1 MVRPGE
7 IMGRMAMPVWVFD
20 IDENRIVWANASG
33 CRMWRATSM
42 AELRRRDFAGGMS
55 AAVSDRLRQYQRE
68 FIAAD
73 KVFSE
78 MWTYYPKDV
87 PSTIRVSYSGIR
99 LSDGRMAMLCEGG
112 DEIDGTPDKLRSAE
126 ALMHTSVMISLYGM
140 GGTLLYANPAAS
152 GMRPDDATDLDAHF
166 VHAADRARL
175 RAQLEAHG
183 TAQLVA
189 EVHTSAGQ
197 SWHEIVA
204 RHCMDPVT
212 GKQACVAS
220 EVDVSGLKRTEAQAR
235 HDAWHDKLT
244 GLPNRNYVSGT
255 FQERLDAVL
264 RRGRQAALLFV
275 DLDRFK
281 LINDSL
287 GHGRGDDVLVEVAR
301 RLSQAVG
308 HRGEVARL
316 GGDEFLALVDVAGS
330 EELEAVVGRVLGIA
344 HRPLLIAGHRL
355 TLSLSVGVSLAPTDG
370 TDISALMSNSD
381 AAMYR
386 AKHAGGNRRH
396 LFTSAI
402 GRDSSARLQMEI
414 DLRSAWEAG
423 ALRLFFQPRVSLSTG
438 RIASAEA
445 LLRWPRAGGM
455 VPPDVFVPLAEE
467 SGLIIP
473 IGAWVLREAARQ
485 LVSWRRDGHELKLS
499 VNVSA
504 RQLMDDDFLGMAQAV
519 IRDTGCDPHH
529 LELEI
534 TERLLLDDQPSVF
547 QLLTDLRRMG
557 FSISVDDFGVG
568 YSNLAGLHCRPIDCL
583 KIDRSFISNLD
594 QQGPLTDLIINMGR
608 LLDLHVVAEGV
619 ETERQLAW
627 LQERQCDEYQGFLFS
642 KPVAGPEFERLLANS
657 VIPSEGESFGSLGQ
671 GRGGAVGVKR
681 RKPVADRADE
691 GRVGSGGTEQGFD
704 REQRFRVGAAGDGA
718 LAQLVGQGVL
728 DDDGGVL
735 LVGAA
740 DATEP
745 GGQGEGEKV
754 DRQIPGEA
762 VANGVEEDVERGVG
776 VDALDGV
783 LDGRVGEA
791 LYQFGLVGGQ
801 VDAGDLGE
809 GGAGFAVH
817 QGGHHAGD
825 QRIGH
830 GLVDRV
836 VADEAA

>member
-1 MVRPGE
+1 
-7 IMGRMAMPVWVFD
+7 MPVWVFD
-20 IDENRIVWANASG
+20 IDESRVVWANPAG
-33 CRMWRATSM
+33 CRMWRATSL
-42 AELRRRDFAGGMS
+42 AELRRRDFADGMS
-55 AAVSDRLRQYQRE
+55 AAVAARLRQYQRE

-73 KVFSE
+73 KVLSE
-78 MWTYYPKDV
+78 VWTHYPNDI

-112 DEIDGTPDKLRSAE
+112 GEVEGTPDKLRSIE
-126 ALMHTSVMISLYGM
+126 ALTHTSMMISLHGI
-140 GGTLLYANPAAS
+140 GGALLYANPAAS
-152 GMRPDDATDLDAHF
+152 TMRPEGATDLDAHF
-166 VHAADRARL
+166 VHAADRTRL

-212 GKQACVAS
+212 GKQACLSS

-244 GLPNRNYVSGT
+244 GLPNRNFVSST
-255 FQERLDAVL
+255 FQRRLDALL
-264 RRGRQAALLFV
+264 RRGRHGALLFV

-301 RLSQAVG
+301 RLSRAVG
-308 HRGEVARL
+308 NRGDVARL
-316 GGDEFLALVDVAGS
+316 GGDEFIALLDVAG
-330 EELEAVVGRVLGIA
+330 LEDMEAMVGRVLGIA
-344 HRPLLIAGHRL
+344 HRPLLIAGHQL
-355 TLSLSVGVSLAPTDG
+355 QLSLSVGVSLAPMDG
-370 TDISALMSNSD
+370 ADISALMKNSD

-386 AKHAGGNRRH
+386 AKQAGGNRRYV
-396 LFTSAI
+396 FTSAI
-402 GRDSSARLQMEI
+402 GRNASARMQMEI
-414 DLRSAWEAG
+414 DLRSDWEAG
-423 ALRLFFQPRVSLSTG
+423 AFRLFYQPRVSVSTG
-438 RIASAEA
+438 RIVSAEV
-445 LLRWPRAGGM
+445 LLRWPRATGM
-455 VPPDVFVPLAEE
+455 VAPDVFIPLAEE

-485 LVSWRRDGHELKLS
+485 LVIWRQAGQELKLS

-504 RQLMDDDFLGMAQAV
+504 RQLMDDEFLVMAQAV
-519 IRDTGCDPHH
+519 IRDTGCDPRH

-534 TERLLLDDQPSVF
+534 TERLLLDDQPSVS
-547 QLLTDLRRMG
+547 QLLTDLRSMG
-557 FSISVDDFGVG
+557 FSIAVDDFGVG
-568 YSNLAGLHCRPIDCL
+568 YSNLAELHRRPIDCL

-608 LLDLHVVAEGV
+608 LLHLHVVAEGV

-627 LQERQCDEYQGFLFS
+627 LQERQCDEYQGYLFS
-642 KPVAGPEFERLLANS
+642 KPVAGPAFEQLLAKS
-657 VIPSEGESFGSLGQ
+657 VAPSEGERFGGLGQ
-671 GRGGAVGVKR
+671 GRGGAVGVER
-681 RKPVADRADE
+681 CKPVADRADK
-691 GRVGSGGTEQGFD
+691 GRVGSGGAEQGFD
-704 REQRFRVGAAGDGA
+704 GEQRFRVGAAGDGA
-718 LAQLVGQGVL
+718 LAQLVGQGML
-728 DDDGGVL
+728 DRDRCVL

-754 DRQIPGEA
+754 DRQLPGEA

-791 LYQFGLVGGQ
+791 LYQLGLVGGQ
-801 VDAGDLGE
+801 VDAGDLRE
-809 GGAGFAVH
+809 GGAGLAVH
-817 QGGHHAGD
+817 EGGHHAGD
-825 QRIGH
+825 EGVGH

-836 VADEAA
+836 VADQAA